1 MEEDMISVA
10 RLVLDLRPRDHVSSA
25 LRELHW
31 LPIVQRI
38 DYKLCLLVYKSSL
51 GLAPAYINNMLTP
64 AADVLPLSTL
74 RAATKGNYV
83 VPRTNRHIGNRAVS
97 VAAPRAWKSVDRTQ
111 DSRLKN
117 LFTGNFQNRLKTCL
131 FPGLTQTVIN
141 FVSSLINQ

>member
-51 GLAPAYINNMLTP
+51 GLASAYTSP
-64 AADVLPLSTL
+64 
-74 RAATKGNYV
+74 
-83 VPRTNRHIGNRAVS
+83 
-97 VAAPRAWKSVDRTQ
+97 
-111 DSRLKN
+111 
-117 LFTGNFQNRLKTCL
+117 TC
-131 FPGLTQTVIN
+131 
-141 FVSSLINQ
+141 